1 MIDFRYLHEIAHLDQ
16 VLYRLKVQA
25 VSRGFAERA
34 VVRGERGCGKTE
46 VIQKYVARTSCAYYI
61 SFDTDERCV
70 KTNVCH
76 TFFGDTVYDNWKDIF
91 TALNRRFSSSWAFI
105 FLDHGFEEF
114 EDSHPEFA
122 EAEEIVRGNSHILT
136 AVVINESCPAE
147 TMLYFYGNEVD
158 VIPRTLQHYCKA
170 LTECSKEGILH
181 LYALTGGKTA
191 AVYDLDANASY
202 DDNLRYLLSRHS
214 AFSKYMPCL
223 MRECFRTPESYYP
236 ILYSIARG
244 KNRLSEI
251 AGEIHFPY
259 NKTDKYLKTLIKAGF
274 VKAVPDEKKNCS
286 TYSLTGSYFRSWM
299 LYIYPNR
306 DLQICDPEKIVRL
319 VNENID
325 ADLTLDCF
333 REAAFRHAINTPKFA
348 DRLDDISKSVITK
361 NLHCRLTT
369 GKDLTYTVIDNGF
382 NEGALLIVPEDLNAR
397 FEESD
402 IWAIKRFMEK
412 EDIWNKMVLIFSLHR
427 FSDWC
432 VHFFHVHDD
441 WFGITVERMKY

>member
-1 MIDFRYLHEIAHLDQ
+1 M
-16 VLYRLKVQA
+16 
-25 VSRGFAERA
+25 
-34 VVRGERGCGKTE
+34 
-46 VIQKYVARTSCAYYI
+46 
-61 SFDTDERCV
+61 
-70 KTNVCH
+70 
-76 TFFGDTVYDNWKDIF
+76 
-91 TALNRRFSSSWAFI
+91 
-105 FLDHGFEEF
+105 
-114 EDSHPEFA
+114 
-122 EAEEIVRGNSHILT
+122 
-136 AVVINESCPAE
+136 
-147 TMLYFYGNEVD
+147 
-158 VIPRTLQHYCKA
+158 
-170 LTECSKEGILH
+170 
-181 LYALTGGKTA
+181 
-191 AVYDLDANASY
+191 
-202 DDNLRYLLSRHS
+202 
-214 AFSKYMPCL
+214 
-223 MRECFRTPESYYP
+223 
-236 ILYSIARG
+236 
-244 KNRLSEI
+244 
-251 AGEIHFPY
+251 
-259 NKTDKYLKTLIKAGF
+259 
-274 VKAVPDEKKNCS
+274 
-286 TYSLTGSYFRSWM
+286 
-299 LYIYPNR
+299 
-306 DLQICDPEKIVRL
+306 RL